1 MNDNS
6 TKEQNIDNTKNESNQ
21 KSLNKKSEV
30 LSDSLRLNDLSYTSH
45 LIEKYGID
53 PAKAPVL
60 LNYNAYRRMVGYAI
74 RYASE
79 DIPTKNWR
87 EVYGILIGSIDNNR
101 EVIVKDAIPMVVG
114 DRAGVK
120 YENKQ
125 YVDMAQIDE
134 SIYERSIRDKRN
146 DFIVG
151 WWHTHPGFGFFYS
164 PIDCLTQLGYQIPN
178 PFAVGLIFDHCEK
191 LSDKYYLGVA
201 GLRLMNPEQG
211 TFSTYNIIELKH
223 EFEPKKMVD
232 KVDKIIKNL
241 NKNIIKVLKEIKYI
255 DDTLRKRALAQLQ
268 RNYGLILVPKRDIM
282 ITDNEEEAEEDEKF
296 LYEWD
301 PEFFKKSYRIP
312 KFREKLE
319 NEIKNYETIL
329 LEYKESND
337 TNKFVHKRKRYS
349 KKIQSRLSKPNAWY
363 NKMMDEFTKRIEI
376 ISPYFDYLDTDER
389 KIIEYFEARISE
401 YYMILD
407 NLNNRAEFNLKD

>member
-1 MNDNS
+1 MKDNS
-6 TKEQNIDNTKNESNQ
+6 IKEDLVDNTKSRINQ
-21 KSLNKKSEV
+21 KES
-30 LSDSLRLNDLSYTSH
+30 LSDSLKRNDLSLTSQ
-45 LIEKYGID
+45 LIKKYGVN
-53 PAKAPVL
+53 PAKTPVL
-60 LNYNAYRRMVGYAI
+60 LKYNAYRRMVGYAI

-79 DIPTKNWR
+79 DIATKNWR
-87 EVYGILIGSIDNNR
+87 EVYGILIGSIDNNQ
-101 EVIVKDAIPMVVG
+101 EVIIKDAIPMVVG

-120 YENKQ
+120 YESKQ

-211 TFSTYNIIELKH
+211 TFSTYNIIELKP
-223 EFEPKKMVD
+223 EFEPKKMVY
-232 KVDKIIKNL
+232 KVNKIIKDV
-241 NKNIIKVLKEIKYI
+241 NKNMSKFLKEIKYI
-255 DDTLRKRALAQLQ
+255 EEVLRKRALAQLQ
-268 RNYGLILVPKRDIM
+268 RNYGLIVVPKRDIRV
-282 ITDNEEEAEEDEKF
+282 TNSEEEAEDDDKF

-312 KFREKLE
+312 KFREKIE
-319 NEIKNYETIL
+319 NEIQKYETIL
-329 LEYKESND
+329 LEFKKANDSKEFEQKKE
-337 TNKFVHKRKRYS
+337 KFS
-349 KKIQSRLSKPNAWY
+349 KKIRSLLKKPNEWY
-363 NKMMDEFTKRIEI
+363 IKMMDEFTKRIEI
-376 ISPYFDYLDTDER
+376 ISAYFDYLDTDER
-389 KIIEYFEARISE
+389 KIIEHFESRITE
-401 YYMILD
+401 YNKILD
-407 NLNNRAEFNLKD
+407 NLNNKANITLKIK